1 MHAVINTLRFKDSV
15 DPTLFARAE
24 HDLADQMRS
33 IEGFQGF
40 RVVQVADDQ
49 VVMVIFADVAE
60 VLDRM
65 ATELGNTWMGANVAP
80 LLDGP
85 PDRRIGPIIASVS
98 V

>member
-49 VVMVIFADVAE
+49 VVMVIFADAAE

-85 PDRRIGPIIASVS
+85 TDRRIGPIIASVS

>member
-49 VVMVIFADVAE
+49 VVMVIFADAAE
-60 VLDRM
+60 VLDRL

>member
-15 DPTLFARAE
+15 DTALFMRAE
-24 HDLADQMRS
+24 HELADQMRAL
-33 IEGFQGF
+33 EGFQGF

-49 VVMVIFADVAE
+49 VVMVIFADDAA

-65 ATELGNTWMGANVAP
+65 AAELGNSWMGANVAP

-85 PDRRIGPIIASVS
+85 PERRIGPIIAAVS

>member
-1 MHAVINTLRFKDSV
+1 MHAVINTLRFKDLV
-15 DPTLFARAE
+15 DRTLFMRAQHE
-24 HDLADQMRS
+24 LADQMRS

-40 RVVQVADDQ
+40 RVVQVSDDQ
-49 VVMVIFADVAE
+49 VVLVIFADAAE

-65 ATELGNTWMGANVAP
+65 AAELGSGWMGANVAP

>member
-15 DPTLFARAE
+15 DRALFVRAE
-24 HDLADQMRS
+24 HELADQMRG

-40 RVVQVADDQ
+40 RVVQVSDDQ
-49 VVMVIFADVAE
+49 VVLVIFADAAE

-65 ATELGNTWMGANVAP
+65 ASELGDGWMGTNVAP
-80 LLDGP
+80 SLDGP
-85 PDRRIGPIIASVS
+85 PDRRIGPVIASVS

>member
-15 DPTLFARAE
+15 DLAVFTRAE
-24 HDLADQMRS
+24 HELADQMRAL
-33 IEGFQGF
+33 EGFQGF
-40 RVVQVADDQ
+40 QVVQVADDQ
-49 VVMVIFADVAE
+49 VVMVIFADAAE

-65 ATELGNTWMGANVAP
+65 ATELGNAWMGANVAP

-85 PDRRIGPIIASVS
+85 PDRRLGPIIASVS

>member
-15 DPTLFARAE
+15 DLAVFMRAE
-24 HDLADQMRS
+24 HELADQMRAL
-33 IEGFQGF
+33 EGFQSF

-49 VVMVIFADVAE
+49 VVMVIFADTAE

-65 ATELGNTWMGANVAP
+65 ATELGNAWMGAHVAP

-85 PDRRIGPIIASVS
+85 PDRRLGPVIASVS